1 MPLSRQRLDEFW
13 IMDIEAIK
21 AEICA
26 IGRRMWQRELVAG
39 SDGNISVR
47 LVDGQ
52 ILCTPTMCSKG
63 FLTPADICLLDLA
76 GKQRAGD
83 KRRSSEVL
91 LHLEILKARPD
102 VMSVV
107 HCHPPHAT
115 AFAITGR
122 TVPMGA
128 MAEADIFL
136 ADVPIVPYETPGTA
150 AFAQKILPFVHG
162 SNACL
167 LANHGA
173 VTYGPSLEQA
183 YHLMEVLDAYCR
195 ILLLSEQLGPVRT
208 LSQDSLEGL
217 ATIREQGG
225 FAPPRKP

>member
-1 MPLSRQRLDEFW
+1 MSDAEH
-13 IMDIEAIK
+13 IK

-26 IGRRMWQRELVAG
+26 VGRRMWQRGLVAG

-47 LVDGQ
+47 LNEQQ

-63 FLTPADICLLDLA
+63 VLEPADICLLDVSGEQLA
-76 GKQRAGD
+76 GE

-122 TVPMGA
+122 SVPMGV
-128 MAEADIFL
+128 MAEADVFL
-136 ADVPIVPYETPGTA
+136 GDVPLVPYETPGTA
-150 AFAQKILPFVHG
+150 AFAQTILPFVHD
-162 SNACL
+162 SNVCL

-183 YHLMEVLDAYCR
+183 YNLMEVLDAYCR
-195 ILLLSEQLGPVRT
+195 ILLLSESLGSVRPM
-208 LSQDSLEGL
+208 SQEHRGAL
-217 ATIREQGG
+217 AKIRHRGG
-225 FAPPRKP
+225 FVPPSKGESPRK

>member
-1 MPLSRQRLDEFW
+1 MSN
-13 IMDIEAIK
+13 IEQLK
-21 AEICA
+21 TEICA

-47 LVDGQ
+47 LNAEQV
-52 ILCTPTMCSKG
+52 LCTPTMCCKG
-63 FLTPADICLLDLA
+63 FLEPEEICLLNMSGEQL
-76 GKQRAGD
+76 AGD
-83 KRRSSEVL
+83 KRRSSEAL
-91 LHLEILKARPD
+91 LHLEILKARSD

-122 TVPMGA
+122 SVPMGV
-128 MAEADIFL
+128 MAEADVFL
-136 ADVPIVPYETPGTA
+136 GDVPIVPYETPGTA
-150 AFAQKILPFVHG
+150 AFSQTILPFVHD

-183 YHLMEVLDAYCR
+183 YNLMEVLDAYCR
-195 ILLLSEQLGPVRT
+195 ILLLSEQLGPGQMLPPEHRT
-208 LSQDSLEGL
+208 AL
-217 ATIREQGG
+217 AKIRQRSG
-225 FAPPRKP
+225 FVPPSVGESPRK

>member
-1 MPLSRQRLDEFW
+1 LSDSER
-13 IMDIEAIK
+13 IK
-21 AEICA
+21 AAICEI
-26 IGRRMWQRELVAG
+26 GQRMWQRGLVAG

-47 LVDGQ
+47 LNDEQ

-63 FLTPADICLLDLA
+63 FMQPADICLLELTGEQVA
-76 GKQRAGD
+76 GE
-83 KRRSSEVL
+83 KRRSSEAL

-102 VMSVV
+102 VKSVV

-122 TVPMGA
+122 SIPMGA
-128 MAEADIFL
+128 MAEADVFL
-136 ADVPIVPYETPGTA
+136 GDVPLVPYETPGTA
-150 AFAQKILPFVHG
+150 AFAKTILPFVHD

-183 YHLMEVLDAYCR
+183 YNLMEVLDAYCR

-208 LSQDSLEGL
+208 LSNDYRSAL
-217 ATIREQGG
+217 AKIRQRGG
-225 FAPPRKP
+225 FVPPSVGESPRK

>member
-1 MPLSRQRLDEFW
+1 MSRDEY
-13 IMDIEAIK
+13 IK

-26 IGRRMWQRELVAG
+26 IGRRMWQRGLVAG

-47 LVDGQ
+47 LNDEQ

-63 FLTPADICLLDLA
+63 FLESADICLLDVSGDQLA
-76 GKQRAGD
+76 GE
-83 KRRSSEVL
+83 KRRSSESL

-122 TVPMGA
+122 SVPMGA
-128 MAEADIFL
+128 MAEADVFL
-136 ADVPIVPYETPGTA
+136 GDVPLVPYETPGTA
-150 AFAQKILPFVHG
+150 AFAQAILPFVHD
-162 SNACL
+162 SNVCL

-173 VTYGPSLEQA
+173 VTYGPNLEQA
-183 YHLMEVLDAYCR
+183 YNLMEVLDAYCR
-195 ILLLSEQLGPVRT
+195 ILLLSEQLGSVRT
-208 LSQDSLEGL
+208 LSPEHRGAL
-217 ATIREQGG
+217 AKIRQRSG
-225 FAPPRKP
+225 FVPLSKGESPRK

>member
-1 MPLSRQRLDEFW
+1 MSNPEIF
-13 IMDIEAIK
+13 K
-21 AEICA
+21 AEICE
-26 IGRRMWQRELVAG
+26 IGQRMWLRGLVAG

-47 LVDGQ
+47 FGDDQL
-52 ILCTPTMCSKG
+52 LCTPTMCAKG
-63 FLTPADICLLDLA
+63 FMEPSDICLLDFRGEQLA
-76 GKQRAGD
+76 GE

-102 VMSVV
+102 VMGVV

-122 TVPMGA
+122 SIPMGA
-128 MAEADIFL
+128 MAEADVFL
-136 ADVPIVPYETPGTA
+136 GDVPLVPYETPGTA
-150 AFAQKILPFVHG
+150 AFANTILPFVHD

-183 YHLMEVLDAYCR
+183 YNLMEVLDSYCR

-208 LSQDSLEGL
+208 LSGDYRSALAKIRQRGGL
-217 ATIREQGG
+217 VPPSVGES
-225 FAPPRKP
+225 PRK

>member
-1 MPLSRQRLDEFW
+1 MSELEK
-13 IMDIEAIK
+13 IK
-21 AEICA
+21 ADICA
-26 IGRRMWQRELVAG
+26 IGRRMWQRGLVAG

-47 LVDGQ
+47 LNDEQV
-52 ILCTPTMCSKG
+52 LCTPTMCSKG
-63 FLTPADICLLDLA
+63 FMQPADICLLELSGEQVA
-76 GKQRAGD
+76 GE

-122 TVPMGA
+122 SVPMGA
-128 MAEADIFL
+128 MAEADVL
-136 ADVPIVPYETPGTA
+136 LGDVPIVPYETPGTA
-150 AFAQKILPFVHG
+150 AFAQKILPFVHD

-173 VTYGPSLEQA
+173 VTFGPSLEQA
-183 YHLMEVLDAYCR
+183 YNLMEVLDAYCR
-195 ILLLSEQLGPVRT
+195 IVLLSEQLGSVRT
-208 LSQDSLEGL
+208 LAPEHRGALVK
-217 ATIREQGG
+217 IRTRGG
-225 FAPPRKP
+225 FAPPGK

>member
-1 MPLSRQRLDEFW
+1 MALSRERLTV
-13 IMDIEAIK
+13 MDKIESIK

-26 IGRRMWQRELVAG
+26 IGQRMWQRELVAG

-47 LVDGQ
+47 LNDEQ

-63 FLTPADICLLDLA
+63 FMEPQDICLVDMYGQQL
-76 GKQRAGD
+76 AGD
-83 KRRSSEVL
+83 KRCSSEVR

-115 AFAITGR
+115 AFAIAGR
-122 TVPMGA
+122 PVPMGT
-128 MAEADIFL
+128 MAEADVFL
-136 ADVPIVPYETPGTA
+136 GEVPIVPYETPGTVE
-150 AFAQKILPFVHG
+150 FARKILPFVDK

-173 VTYGPSLEQA
+173 VTFGTSLQLA
-183 YHLMEVLDAYCR
+183 YNLMEVLDAYCK
-195 ILLLSEQLGPVRT
+195 ILFLAGQLGSTQPISQESREQLAR
-208 LSQDSLEGL
+208 
-217 ATIREQGG
+217 IREDSG
-225 FAPPRKP
+225 FWPSRKA

>member
-1 MPLSRQRLDEFW
+1 MSN
-13 IMDIEAIK
+13 IEQLK
-21 AEICA
+21 TEICE
-26 IGRRMWQRELVAG
+26 IGRRMWQRGLIAG
-39 SDGNISVR
+39 SDGNFSVR
-47 LVDGQ
+47 LNEGQ

-63 FLTPADICLLDLA
+63 FMEPANICLVNMQGEQEA
-76 GKQRAGD
+76 GE

-122 TVPMGA
+122 EVPMGA
-128 MAEADIFL
+128 MAEADVFL
-136 ADVPIVPYETPGTA
+136 GEVPIVPYETPGTA
-150 AFAQKILPFVHG
+150 AFALNILPFVND

-183 YHLMEVLDAYCR
+183 YNLMEVLDAYCR
-195 ILLLSEQLGPVRT
+195 ILLLSEQLGPVR
-208 LSQDSLEGL
+208 SLLPEHRGVL
-217 ATIREQGG
+217 AEIRQRSG
-225 FAPPRKP
+225 FVPPGK